1 MSVIKPNSK
10 ITLHNPD
17 TDTTANITVEQFI
30 PGRDSVIK
38 IKPTNNNYITEK
50 RLETIKRNI
59 SGYLAD
65 PSLDKTIAPPSIIS
79 FKQEGETL
87 TFKLLEYASNI
98 MLPYCGVKYTVS
110 TTQDFSSDIV
120 LERTV
125 QNLDIKEGLKI
136 DISNLKSKVQ
146 HYIKVN
152 FLGGGYVS
160 NDSNVFSFT
169 PMFAT
174 IDKPEILSVIYN
186 YNQVPPYTTTLNITS
201 SRFNGEPGITHI
213 ATSWKIYKKV
223 KDNVYD
229 IIYNVDEDTNNLTSI
244 AIRDIIPSKVSHG
257 DEFLVSCQ
265 YHGSSQAYSLESD
278 KYSTRSLGILV
289 KPSKSLDI
297 YPVELN
303 VSNLTFIVDNE
314 YYVSIDGVDL
324 QQSLSDLE
332 SFEWE
337 LETTDL
343 QTTIKKFTSTSNKFE
358 IPAGEIFP
366 GRKYKIRNRYKHKI
380 LGYSEFKEVTFTTKS
395 EFISSL
401 DKLSIPV
408 KTTNNSAYFGEI
420 SWNQLMSES
429 VKYRGEY
436 DPLSTYNVGDE
447 IKKEGEYYIC
457 VEQTSNSSNFDR
469 CFKKPSHSSSM
480 DIYKSGLPTM
490 RWLLDNIGLNPY
502 LNNVDDNYTTSS
514 LINESTGWIKVRNS
528 RKQIMYIAKKPIMN
542 NISINDLIDKDLFH
556 PRRKTVRIGENL
568 YYIRILVSNLEIGYD
583 SLDPIYTGENF
594 NENYRHGDPIDY
606 NEHDLLVELMN
617 SKLST
622 YDPVDLDMPLDYKEI
637 IYNKDN
643 IYSYKLDQSG
653 GQVTI
658 TSQIIP
664 YADERNLT
672 YRPVLE
678 LIPPE
683 NHPFKNISNR
693 LPKSLDTVEND
704 GLFNP
709 EDYYDRYL
717 DAGYLGYVSVD
728 DLITSEALDLQT
740 GFNTNKSVPI
750 MGWYKFYYRGL
761 VYFVPN
767 GINFKNITYSNV
779 SKNNM
784 LTPTPRFNYNVSSD
798 KIKFGKIFH
807 NGIIYNTNCPNGLK
821 YTNIREIINNN
832 GNKVNIFVNSSPSVD
847 PDFCYDTF
855 LSDVI
860 YPVLSNV
867 GVDRNQPGY
876 KGRYKKL
883 KSIELMDQFGNGTT
897 DDSSFLLSDVVKYN
911 NGGGVVEK
919 AIVNNQKIIT
929 RIEEKNVTDMIDAII
944 CLNVNPIFDKPELW

>member
-17 TDTTANITVEQFI
+17 TDTTANISVEQI
-30 PGRDSVIK
+30 MPGRDSIIK

-50 RLETIKRNI
+50 RLDIIKRNI
-59 SGYLAD
+59 SEYLKD
-65 PSLDKTIAPPSIIS
+65 PSLDKTITPPTIIS
-79 FKQEGETL
+79 YRQESEHVI
-87 TFKLLEYASNI
+87 FKLQEYTSNI
-98 MLPYCGVKYTVS
+98 MLPYCGVKFMVS
-110 TTQDFSSDIV
+110 TTQDFSSDIIV
-120 LERTV
+120 EEIV

-136 DISNLKSKVQ
+136 SVAGMKPKVQ

-169 PMFAT
+169 PTFPT
-174 IDKPEILSVIYN
+174 IDKPEITGVVYN
-186 YNQVPPYTTTLNITS
+186 YNQVAPYTTTLNITS

-213 ATSWKIYKKV
+213 STSWKIYKKV
-223 KDNVYD
+223 KDDVYD
-229 IIYNVDEDTNNLTSI
+229 IIYNIDEDTNNLTSI
-244 AIRDIIPSKVSHG
+244 VIRDIIPSKVSHG

-265 YHGSSQAYSLESD
+265 YHGSSQTYSLESD

-289 KPSKSLDI
+289 KPTKSIDI
-297 YPVELN
+297 YPIELN
-303 VSNLTFIVDNE
+303 ISDLTFIVDNE
-314 YYVSIDGVDL
+314 YYISIDGVEL

-366 GRKYKIRNRYKHKI
+366 GRTYKIRNRYKHKI
-380 LGYSEFKEVTFTTKS
+380 LGYSEFKETTFTTKS
-395 EFISSL
+395 EFVSFS
-401 DKLSIPV
+401 DKLSVPI
-408 KTTNNSAYFGEI
+408 KTTNDSAYFGEI
-420 SWNQLMSES
+420 PWNQLMSEN

-436 DPLSTYNVGDE
+436 EPTLTYNIGDE

-457 VEQTSNSSNFDR
+457 VEQTTSANNFDR
-469 CFKKPSHSSSM
+469 CFKKSTHSSSQ

-490 RWLLDNIGLNPY
+490 TWLLNNIGLNPY
-502 LNNVDDNYTTSS
+502 LNNTDDNYHSSS
-514 LINESTGWIKVRNS
+514 LINETSGWIKVRNS
-528 RKQIMYIAKKPIMN
+528 RKQILYIAKKPIMN

-556 PRRKTVRIGENL
+556 PRRKTVRIGDNL
-568 YYIRILVSNLEIGYD
+568 YYIRILVSNLEVGYD
-583 SLDPIYTGENF
+583 SLDPLYTGENF
-594 NENYRHGDPIDY
+594 NDNYRHSEPIDY
-606 NEHDLLVELMN
+606 NEDELLIQLMN

-622 YDPVDLDMPLDYKEI
+622 YDPVDLEMPLTYKEI
-637 IYNKDN
+637 IYNVDN

-653 GQVTI
+653 GQVSI
-658 TSQIIP
+658 SSQIIP

-672 YRPVLE
+672 FRPVLE

-683 NHPFKNISNR
+683 NHPFKNISTR

-709 EDYYDRYL
+709 EDYYDKYL

-740 GFNTNKSVPI
+740 GLNSNKSIPI

-767 GINFKNITYSNV
+767 GVNFKNITYTNV
-779 SKNNM
+779 LRNNM

-807 NGIIYNTNCPNGLK
+807 NGIIYNTNCPNGIK

-832 GNKVNIFVNSSPSVD
+832 GNKINLFTNSSPTID
-847 PDFCYDTF
+847 PDFCYDAF

-860 YPVLSNV
+860 YPVLSNIV
-867 GVDRNQPGY
+867 VDRTQPGY

-897 DDSSFLLSDVVKYN
+897 DDSSFLLSDVVKYS
-911 NGGGVVEK
+911 NGTDIIEK
-919 AIVNNQKIIT
+919 AIINNQKIIT
-929 RIEEKNVTDMIDAII
+929 RIEEKSVTDMVDAII